1 MANVT
6 IISVGTIKEDYLRS
20 ALDEY
25 KKRISQFAKIE
36 EISIKEE
43 KIADEDSSAQI
54 KKALVTE
61 GEKITAA
68 IPQGS
73 FKIALCIE
81 GAAYSSEELAKVIDR
96 ACDTHGKIAFI
107 IGSSHGL
114 SPEVKAAC
122 DLKLSFSKMT
132 FPHQLMRVILT
143 EAIYRSFTIIKGKR
157 YHK

>member
-6 IISVGTIKEDYLRS
+6 IISVGTIKENYLKT

-25 KKRISQFAKIE
+25 KKRISQYARIDE
-36 EISIKEE
+36 VNIKEE
-43 KIADEDSSAQI
+43 KITDEESQTQI
-54 KKALVTE
+54 KKALFAE

-68 IPQGS
+68 IPSGAY
-73 FKIALCIE
+73 KVALCIE
-81 GAAYSSEELAKVIDR
+81 GASHSSEALAKIIEG

-114 SPEVKAAC
+114 APEVKAAC
-122 DLKLSFSKMT
+122 DLKLSFSKLT
-132 FPHQLMRVILT
+132 FPHQLMRVILA
-143 EAIYRSFTIIKGKR
+143 EAIYRSFTIINGKR

>member
-1 MANVT
+1 MANIT
-6 IISVGTIKEDYLRS
+6 IISVGTIKEDYLKS

-25 KKRISQFAKIE
+25 KKRISQYAKID

-43 KIADEDSSAQI
+43 RIADEDNVAQI
-54 KKALVTE
+54 KKALFCE

-68 IPQGS
+68 IPTGAYR
-73 FKIALCIE
+73 IALCIE
-81 GAAYSSEELAKVIDR
+81 GSAYTSEELAKIVGG

-114 SPEVKAAC
+114 APEVKSAC
-122 DLKLSFSKMT
+122 DLRLSFSKMT
-132 FPHQLMRVILT
+132 FPHQLMRVILS
-143 EAIYRSFTIIKGKR
+143 EAIYRSFAIIKGKR